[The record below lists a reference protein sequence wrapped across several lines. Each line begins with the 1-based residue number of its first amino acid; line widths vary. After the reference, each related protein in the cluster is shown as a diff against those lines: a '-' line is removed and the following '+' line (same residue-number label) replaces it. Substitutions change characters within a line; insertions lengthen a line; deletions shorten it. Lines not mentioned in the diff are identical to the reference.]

1 MEQFKKNKKGIMAI
15 LVGLFIACAVIGWLF
30 FGGTRP
36 VDVVID
42 DVHLKTNASMKDTLL
57 SREQDG
63 KKLWEFKVKGL
74 EHEKQ
79 SGKLSLLGIEGRVF
93 KEDGTYIDVWA
104 EKGTSNMKGNNF
116 TLEGKVKGIMSNGGK
131 ITCDRISWTQKGEK
145 IDAFGNVTIVKSPYI
160 ATGDEAHTTG
170 ALKNL
175 QLKGHAK
182 FVKGDEVN
190 DKE

>member
-1 MEQFKKNKKGIMAI
+1 MDELKKNKKGVLAI
-15 LVGLFIACAVIGWLF
+15 LAGLIIASCVIGWLM
-30 FGGTRP
+30 FGGAKP
-36 VDVVID
+36 IDVVIE
-42 DVHLKTNASMKDTLL
+42 DVHLKTNASMKDSVL

-63 KKLWEFKVKGL
+63 KKLWEFKVGGL

-79 SGKLSLLGIEGRVF
+79 SGKVSLLAIEGRVY
-93 KEDGTYIDVWA
+93 KSDGSHIDVWA

-116 TLEGKVKGIMSNGGK
+116 TLEGKVKAVMSTGGK
-131 ITCDRISWTQKGEK
+131 LTCDKIAWTQKGEL
-145 IDAFGNVTIVKSPYI
+145 IDAFGNVVIIKSPYI
-160 ATGDEAHTTG
+160 ASADEAHTTS

-182 FVKGDEVN
+182 FEKGDEIN